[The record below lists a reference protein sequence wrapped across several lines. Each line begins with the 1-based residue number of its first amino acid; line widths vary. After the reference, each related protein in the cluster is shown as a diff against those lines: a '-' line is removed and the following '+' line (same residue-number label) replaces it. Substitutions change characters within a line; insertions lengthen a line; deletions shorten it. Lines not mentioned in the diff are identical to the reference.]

1 MSNRFRDDGRGN
13 DLGGTAGA
21 TQFFN
26 QMLTMPFSA
35 FAYSMQLFIQMLQ
48 GASSRGGATN
58 CGGAP
63 CGGAPAAGQALNPG
77 AQEGGWAA
85 VAGGVGNTSQTTQK
99 EDRKMSDQNWGNRG
113 RDQRWSG
120 GGGQGYGGQ
129 GWDSQQQGC
138 GPGDQGWSVRDECR
152 DAEPCDQLRL
162 IRYKILFLKRDLE
175 VAFPEQEEL
184 VAEDMPKDGF
194 ISWKI
199 AEFIQA
205 MSRGEVAQPGK
216 WKEKGYPSSAAGGN
230 VEDGNVT
237 ALPDKDKRF
246 LRVYCQVLEC
256 YDRERMNYER
266 DQIDILKG
274 IKGELEKI
282 AKKQ

>member
-1 MSNRFRDDGRGN
+1 MSNRFQDGGSGN
-13 DLGGTAGA
+13 DPGGAAGT
-21 TQFFN
+21 TQFFG

-35 FAYSMQLFIQMLQ
+35 FVYSMQLFIQMLQ
-48 GASSRGGATN
+48 GANSRGGAMP

-63 CGGAPAAGQALNPG
+63 CGGAQGVGQAVNPG
-77 AQEGGWAA
+77 VQEGGRAA
-85 VAGGVGNTSQTTQK
+85 AAGGAGNTSQTTQK
-99 EDRKMSDQNWGNRG
+99 EERKMSDQNWVSRG
-113 RDQRWSG
+113 RDQRWGG

-138 GPGDQGWSVRDECR
+138 GPADQGWSVKDECR
-152 DAEPCDQLRL
+152 DVEPCDQLRL
-162 IRYKILFLKRDLE
+162 IRYKVLFLKRDLE

-205 MSRGEVAQPGK
+205 MARGEVPQPGK
-216 WKEKGYPSSAAGGN
+216 WKEKDYPSNAAGGN
-230 VEDGNVT
+230 VENGNVL

-246 LRVYCQVLEC
+246 FRVYCQVLAC

-266 DQIDILKG
+266 DQIDVLKEIRDA
-274 IKGELEKI
+274 IKEK
-282 AKKQ
+282 